1 MAAFQPPT
9 VLTGN
14 SDGPASA
21 FGDALTAQT
30 ETGSSDVPKRVI
42 RCPHR
47 GRLTLEISA
56 SPPSEDRALDKR
68 SGSKHKFRVQPADIS
83 MLKVQPPRKGLKS

>member
-30 ETGSSDVPKRVI
+30 DAGSSDVPKRVI
-42 RCPHR
+42 
-47 GRLTLEISA
+47 GTMSA
-56 SPPSEDRALDKR
+56 SRPSY
-68 SGSKHKFRVQPADIS
+68 P
-83 MLKVQPPRKGLKS
+83 